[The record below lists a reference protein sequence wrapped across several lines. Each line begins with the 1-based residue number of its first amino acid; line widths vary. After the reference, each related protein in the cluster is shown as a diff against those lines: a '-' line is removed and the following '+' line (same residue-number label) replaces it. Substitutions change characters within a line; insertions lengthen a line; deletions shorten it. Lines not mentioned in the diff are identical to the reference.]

1 MPDNSDAAG
10 TTPDASARASLRR
23 RATGVATLGKVFD
36 PRNNALNA
44 LRLLLAVGVILW
56 HSWPLSGHGVTY
68 KPLEQL
74 LEQVWV
80 DGFFAIS
87 GFLITSSW
95 LRNPRLRDYATARVL
110 RIFPGLWV
118 CLLIIAFVMA
128 PIGVLLQ
135 GGSVSGLMSSYAPIE
150 YVLNNAVLNVYY
162 AGINGTPQG
171 IPWPGVWNGSLW
183 TLVFEMIC
191 YIAVAVLGIVGLL
204 KRRWVIPAI
213 FVLTLCATAYFSYPV
228 FAMQT
233 IPQMVA
239 RFAVMFAAGA
249 LIHQYRDVIP
259 ARWSLVGIAVV
270 LVLASG
276 FLSNYRVIGAL
287 PLAYAVIVAGALL
300 RNRRLNLRNDLSY
313 GVYIYAFPVQQLL
326 AILGFANS
334 QPFLFFV
341 IATAATVPLAALS
354 WFLVEKR
361 AIALKSRLKRRRTDT
376 VADTTQKV
384 PDRGA
389 G

>member
-233 IPQMVA
+233 ISRTVSISTRFRCSSSWRFSVLQIPSRSCSLSSRRPPQFPWQ
-239 RFAVMFAAGA
+239 R
-249 LIHQYRDVIP
+249 
-259 ARWSLVGIAVV
+259 SVGSWWKNVQ
-270 LVLASG
+270 
-276 FLSNYRVIGAL
+276 
-287 PLAYAVIVAGALL
+287 L
-300 RNRRLNLRNDLSY
+300 R
-313 GVYIYAFPVQQLL
+313 
-326 AILGFANS
+326 
-334 QPFLFFV
+334 
-341 IATAATVPLAALS
+341 
-354 WFLVEKR
+354 
-361 AIALKSRLKRRRTDT
+361 
-376 VADTTQKV
+376 
-384 PDRGA
+384 
-389 G
+389 